1 MRAKSGPGSGS
12 TSTVSSSVV
21 SIGTPTVTIGNP

>member
-1 MRAKSGPGSGS
+1 LGVSRANSGS
-12 TSTVSSSVV
+12 KSTVSSSVV

>member
-1 MRAKSGPGSGS
+1 VGVSRASAASK
-12 TSTVSSSVV
+12 STVSSSVV